1 MSDLIEVTRAFWSMN
16 TDVEAIICQPVDR
29 QNTAEKALS
38 HVQSIF
44 AEVETALSR
53 FSMTN
58 ELSQLNQSG
67 GIPFIASHH
76 LFTVVSAAKAA
87 ANFTGGIYDPT
98 ILPDLLAAGYDR
110 SFEKL
115 SDDPDSPLY
124 QLNSRFN
131 WRDII
136 LDAEKSAVTLP
147 SGCGLDLGGIAK
159 GWTVDWVSEG
169 LKNTS
174 GFAVNAGGDMF
185 LGGTRAD
192 GSLWSVGVADPL
204 HPALNLTVLELT
216 NCAVCTSSTTRRNW
230 RRGGIYGHHLIDPR
244 SGKPAVSSV
253 ISATVIAETAV
264 EAEIIAKT
272 ALILGPVEGMEF
284 IENQNDVKGIL
295 VLETGE
301 MLQSKNCREVE
312 GVF

>member
-136 LDAEKSAVTLP
+136 LDAEKISCYFTIWLWFLTWAVL
-147 SGCGLDLGGIAK
+147 LKGG
-159 GWTVDWVSEG
+159 
-169 LKNTS
+169 
-174 GFAVNAGGDMF
+174 
-185 LGGTRAD
+185 R
-192 GSLWSVGVADPL
+192 
-204 HPALNLTVLELT
+204 LT
-216 NCAVCTSSTTRRNW
+216 
-230 RRGGIYGHHLIDPR
+230 G
-244 SGKPAVSSV
+244 
-253 ISATVIAETAV
+253 
-264 EAEIIAKT
+264 
-272 ALILGPVEGMEF
+272 
-284 IENQNDVKGIL
+284 
-295 VLETGE
+295 
-301 MLQSKNCREVE
+301 
-312 GVF
+312 

>member
-1 MSDLIEVTRAFWSMN
+1 MSDLIEVTRSFWSMN
-16 TDVEAIICQPVDR
+16 TDVEAIICQPVD
-29 QNTAEKALS
+29 QQITAEKALS

-58 ELSQLNQSG
+58 ELSRLNQSG
-67 GIPFIASHH
+67 GIPFIASQH

-159 GWTVDWVSEG
+159 GWTVDRVSEE

-185 LGGTRAD
+185 LGGNRAD

-230 RRGGIYGHHLIDPR
+230 RRGGVYGHHLIDPR
-244 SGKPAVSSV
+244 SGKPAVSAV

-272 ALILGPVEGMEF
+272 ALILGPIEGMEF
-284 IENQNDVKGIL
+284 IESQNDVKGIL
-295 VLETGE
+295 ALETGE
-301 MLQSKNCREVE
+301 MLQSKNCREVA
-312 GVF
+312 GAC

>member
-1 MSDLIEVTRAFWSMN
+1 MN

-29 QNTAEKALS
+29 QITAEKALS

-58 ELSQLNQSG
+58 ELSRLNQSG
-67 GIPFIASHH
+67 GIPFIASQH

-124 QLNSRFN
+124 QLNIRFN

-147 SGCGLDLGGIAK
+147 AGCGLDLGGIAK
-159 GWTVDWVSEG
+159 GWTVDRVSEE

-185 LGGTRAD
+185 LGGNRTD

-230 RRGGIYGHHLIDPR
+230 RRGGVYGHHLIDPR
-244 SGKPAVSSV
+244 SGKPAVSAV

-272 ALILGPVEGMEF
+272 ALILGPIEGMEF
-284 IENQNDVKGIL
+284 IESQNDVKGIL
-295 VLETGE
+295 ALETGE
-301 MLQSKNCREVE
+301 MLQSKNCREVA

>member
-1 MSDLIEVTRAFWSMN
+1 MSDLIEVTRSFWSMN

-29 QNTAEKALS
+29 QITAEKALS

-58 ELSQLNQSG
+58 ELSRLNQSG
-67 GIPFIASHH
+67 GIPFTASHH

-124 QLNSRFN
+124 QLNIRFN

-147 SGCGLDLGGIAK
+147 AGCGLDLGGIAK
-159 GWTVDWVSEG
+159 GWSVDRVSER

-185 LGGTRAD
+185 LGGNRTD

-230 RRGGIYGHHLIDPR
+230 RRGGVYGHHLIDPR
-244 SGKPAVSSV
+244 SGKPAVSAV

-264 EAEIIAKT
+264 KAEIIAKT
-272 ALILGPVEGMEF
+272 ALILGPIEGMEF
-284 IENQNDVKGIL
+284 IESQNDVKGIL
-295 VLETGE
+295 ALETGE
-301 MLQSKNCREVE
+301 MLQSKNCREVA